1 MTFLTAV
8 WGMIQSVHVTFPTL
22 WNWHFF
28 LWMGLE
34 IDTFWQSLD
43 LGEVF
48 PFSDD
53 LWCLFASACSPGR
66 LYCLDPEWKIVLR
79 WNTFLGYLNFHSA
92 TFQRVGGWQRDAAM
106 LEIWPHWNFQRE
118 LLPVLKTKISG
129 HLRLRESSGV
139 SLLACSVPFSSP
151 ILIFKK
157 KNKPRPRVIFTW
169 NQESEEGTLELR
181 SELCGE
187 ASCSWCVSVPEDCEP
202 VPFLHLE
209 MEPLSSHLGEEILCY
224 PGVNRHPHIRVSI
237 LSIFKIFY
245 ILKCPSLSLCHQWP
259 SSIHSEWKSGDCQ
272 YFPWSSLHLPWCG
285 CPLSPLSISLSWME
299 SRGHRVVLRQPCV
312 TPWSSFCF
320 WFS

>member
-28 LWMGLE
+28 PWMGLE

-53 LWCLFASACSPGR
+53 LWCLSASACSPGR

-157 KNKPRPRVIFTW
+157 KKQAQAKGHFYLKPGEWGRNTRA
-169 NQESEEGTLELR
+169 EEWAVWWGVLLLVCFSPWR
-181 SELCGE
+181 LW
-187 ASCSWCVSVPEDCEP
+187 ASAFPSPEDGTP
-202 VPFLHLE
+202 LFSPGWGDPLLPRGKSTPTYSGVHFKHL
-209 MEPLSSHLGEEILCY
+209 
-224 PGVNRHPHIRVSI
+224 
-237 LSIFKIFY
+237 
-245 ILKCPSLSLCHQWP
+245 
-259 SSIHSEWKSGDCQ
+259 
-272 YFPWSSLHLPWCG
+272 
-285 CPLSPLSISLSWME
+285 
-299 SRGHRVVLRQPCV
+299 
-312 TPWSSFCF
+312 
-320 WFS
+320 